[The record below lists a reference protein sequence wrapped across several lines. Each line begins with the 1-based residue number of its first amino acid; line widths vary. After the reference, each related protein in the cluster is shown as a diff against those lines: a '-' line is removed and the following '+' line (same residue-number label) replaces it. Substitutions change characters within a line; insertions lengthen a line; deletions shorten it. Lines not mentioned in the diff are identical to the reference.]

1 MGPFLF
7 SWHLRVGG
15 IARLCFALVRLRCV
29 LGCECLFS
37 MKQVASFGWGQK
49 GKEKKRKERKKKK
62 AKRLS
67 QRRRIQKEQKEKER
81 GKGMERKKVLAV
93 HQEWKCVQQT
103 NKATTN
109 VSDEKKK
116 KRG

>member
-1 MGPFLF
+1 
-7 SWHLRVGG
+7 
-15 IARLCFALVRLRCV
+15 
-29 LGCECLFS
+29 

-116 KRG
+116 KKGGGRGHVRRVALQEAGKKGNVKQL